1 MECKF
6 NQQELEKIREWVYG
20 HKEELKE
27 DLRRLVAVPSVS
39 EPDSGEKPYGKECKK
54 VLEEMM
60 AIAASYGLTATNY
73 EYHFAGM
80 GLRPYVYGENAI
92 SVWNHLDVVAAGDG
106 WTFPAYEM
114 SEKDGF
120 LIGRGIQDNKG
131 PAAGA
136 LYALRYLKEEEERL
150 GLRHNFVLFTG
161 CSEERGME
169 DMEYF
174 MSHYKMDGFQLVA
187 DCAFPLGH
195 GEKGILNLTYEKQ
208 LEPDSLILGLSA
220 GSSVNSIPGEAHIR
234 LKKVPGL
241 MEALQHL
248 GKNGITVEEE
258 PESLKVEA
266 LGIGGH
272 VGFPEGSVHAL
283 YVLTEALQD
292 LEFFQEEDR
301 RLFQFLCRMNGD
313 FHGKGAGI
321 ACEDELSGALCGAL
335 NIARYQED
343 GSKKYVWMQSDHRY
357 PITGS
362 AGAEIGERLV
372 RLASLYG
379 CKAVI
384 KKDEKPYYLDPESDT
399 VKTVM
404 SAYRAV
410 TGKDSR
416 PFTMSGGTYA
426 RKLPNAVSYG
436 MSLEKKRIYQ
446 DPKRPGASGDC
457 HQPDESL
464 DFSQLLEAV
473 VIYIAT
479 LLALD

>member
-1 MECKF
+1 M
-6 NQQELEKIREWVYG
+6 
-20 HKEELKE
+20 
-27 DLRRLVAVPSVS
+27 
-39 EPDSGEKPYGKECKK
+39 
-54 VLEEMM
+54 
-60 AIAASYGLTATNY
+60 
-73 EYHFAGM
+73 
-80 GLRPYVYGENAI
+80 
-92 SVWNHLDVVAAGDG
+92 
-106 WTFPAYEM
+106 
-114 SEKDGF
+114 
-120 LIGRGIQDNKG
+120 
-131 PAAGA
+131 
-136 LYALRYLKEEEERL
+136 
-150 GLRHNFVLFTG
+150 
-161 CSEERGME
+161 
-169 DMEYF
+169 
-174 MSHYKMDGFQLVA
+174 
-187 DCAFPLGH
+187 
-195 GEKGILNLTYEKQ
+195 
-208 LEPDSLILGLSA
+208 
-220 GSSVNSIPGEAHIR
+220 
-234 LKKVPGL
+234 
-241 MEALQHL
+241 

-335 NIARYQED
+335 NIARYQEE